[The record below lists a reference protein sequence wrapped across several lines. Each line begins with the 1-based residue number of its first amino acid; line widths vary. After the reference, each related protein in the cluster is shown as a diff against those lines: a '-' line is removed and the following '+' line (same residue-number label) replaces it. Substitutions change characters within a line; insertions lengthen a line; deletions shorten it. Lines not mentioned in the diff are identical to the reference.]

1 MAQPIDLVETCLSEA
16 DETALRGR
24 ESCVQFLVDQY
35 PSLLTPDL
43 TMMQLR
49 MMGLPFFRSATQ
61 RGSQESCDPRKHSK
75 EKPHPLPEF
84 IQLTITYSTLCL
96 LMSLVIAT
104 ANCKHQQVQKEICI
118 FKNLVKLNMVKVHC
132 PLAPTLA
139 FSK

>member
-1 MAQPIDLVETCLSEA
+1 METCLSET

-49 MMGLPFFRSATQ
+49 MMGLPFFRS
-61 RGSQESCDPRKHSK
+61 SNLRKHS
-75 EKPHPLPEF
+75 
-84 IQLTITYSTLCL
+84 IVRNSSIAGNRTTYNFLQYLGL

-104 ANCKHQQVQKEICI
+104 ANCNTPAGAEGKYVKY
-118 FKNLVKLNMVKVHC
+118 LVETAVLR
-132 PLAPTLA
+132 L
-139 FSK
+139 